1 MTEPINLYCKGADTW
16 HQWLGGDVLHE
27 AGDLKQLTDDLCD
40 AVGGANIVTVD
51 MADEAWICLPCTT
64 TIGYRVD
71 RLMSLKVEQ
80 VRYDIDTIG
89 FGWKVLTWGTF
100 HCTYGVAQ
108 DDPVEL
114 LQHLCDFI
122 ASVREEDD
130 E

>member
-1 MTEPINLYCKGADTW
+1 MSEPINLYCKGAETW

-40 AVGGANIVTVD
+40 AVGGANTVTVD
-51 MADEAWICLPCTT
+51 MGDEAYICLPCTS
-64 TIGYRVD
+64 TIGYMGD

-89 FGWKVLTWGTF
+89 FGWKVLTWGTV
-100 HCTYGVAQ
+100 CTQYGIAQ
-108 DDPVEL
+108 DDPVEML
-114 LQHLCDFI
+114 RHLGDFI
-122 ASVREEDD
+122 EMVREEDD